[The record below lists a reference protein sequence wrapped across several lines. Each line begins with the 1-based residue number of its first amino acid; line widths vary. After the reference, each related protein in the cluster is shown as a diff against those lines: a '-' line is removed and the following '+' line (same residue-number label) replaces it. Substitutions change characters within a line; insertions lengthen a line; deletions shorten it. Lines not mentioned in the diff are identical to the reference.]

1 MSRAVAAVVLLVG
14 VVALQLGDA
23 LRGGVLVGTPVLV
36 LGSAMAG
43 YLIGLTS
50 RWPLT
55 LGAVLAAASALTW
68 AHQVADPG
76 AYPVPDDYVFSL
88 FSVGAPALAGAV
100 VRRRS
105 DQVRDLRRV
114 AALLE
119 AQHRAEVRRARLD
132 ERNRLQMRLYRG
144 FSEQVAAIAMRAES
158 AVGAEGQVV
167 RRALA
172 DVESAARASLDEL
185 RVVLGSLRD
194 EPEATKTGPVRTPT
208 APPEPVGRADV
219 ALGAVI
225 GALLAVESV
234 ASPQAQGPAVLN
246 VLMAVLVAAPL
257 VVRRQHPV
265 ASCALTLSGLTVMA
279 VWLTPPTA
287 MVTSILPVLVC
298 GYVVGAHARGGR
310 RIAGAA
316 VVLGA
321 LVLLAWADPSGLAD
335 PAALAPM
342 LAFTAIAAGVGLVS
356 AGSSRRAAELV
367 AAVAELERGHEVEVG
382 LAVAE
387 QRNRLAGELHDTV
400 AHAMTVICLQASA
413 GQVRPGPGTLDAV
426 LDAVLDAARGSLHE
440 LRNGLGNLAEDGEL
454 GVAGLSAQ
462 ARRAGLRP
470 QVRVTGRLD
479 DLPSATRSMAARV
492 VREALTN
499 AGRYA
504 PGSSVRIDVA
514 AGDVLR
520 LSVLD
525 EGPEAPPDGGLGAGT
540 GLTTLAQEVARW
552 GGTMSWGPSGDGF
565 HVSATLPGIGVLV

>member
-23 LRGGVLVGTPVLV
+23 LRGGVLVGTPLLV

-50 RWPLT
+50 RWPLA

-105 DQVRDLRRV
+105 DQVRDLRRI

-119 AQHRAEVRRARLD
+119 AQRGAEVRRARLE
-132 ERNRLQMRLYRG
+132 ERNRLQMGLYRG

-234 ASPQAQGPAVLN
+234 ASAQSQGPAVLN

-257 VVRRQHPV
+257 VGRRQHPV
-265 ASCALTLSGLTVMA
+265 ASCALTLSGLTMMA

-426 LDAVLDAARGSLHE
+426 LDAARGSLHE

-470 QVRVTGRLD
+470 QVRVSGRLD
-479 DLPSATRSMAARV
+479 DLPTATRSMAARV

-504 PGSSVRIDVA
+504 PGSSVRIEVA
-514 AGDVLR
+514 AGEVVR

-525 EGPEAPPDGGLGAGT
+525 EGPEAPPDVGLGAGT
-540 GLTTLAQEVARW
+540 GLTTLAQEVSRW
-552 GGTMSWGPSGDGF
+552 GGTMSWGPSGEGF